1 MSNYLNPNFITSNG
15 NEVVFRFTDNLR
27 KGEGI
32 LIKITRQIFPD
43 FCFYIVRLEKST
55 SHYFTIKNLLEIFIN
70 RQILSEKLFYLC
82 KATPQWSA
90 KVLLKLS
97 SSDKFSQ
104 NLKWNEDDSNSTTS
118 LVCTAIIGFSHI
130 LWCGLLFYPFQ
141 RQMREACQLDKAI
154 SSHTFLFYNPLSSG
168 NCEGI

>member
-32 LIKITRQIFPD
+32 LIKRTRWIFSD

-70 RQILSEKLFYLC
+70 R
-82 KATPQWSA
+82 
-90 KVLLKLS
+90 
-97 SSDKFSQ
+97 
-104 NLKWNEDDSNSTTS
+104 
-118 LVCTAIIGFSHI
+118 
-130 LWCGLLFYPFQ
+130 
-141 RQMREACQLDKAI
+141 
-154 SSHTFLFYNPLSSG
+154 
-168 NCEGI
+168 